1 MEWLVKVG
9 GSLFPEN
16 AIRLC
21 KALVGRR
28 VLVVCGGGVFTD
40 KIREY
45 DEELHFSNTAAHK
58 TAILCMDIMGMLVS
72 DKVEDS
78 VPIYSLEDAKKAINK
93 SKLPILM
100 PSRLLQCVDPLKHSW
115 KVTSDSLSFYISHL
129 LQTKMLIATNVDG
142 IYTHKPSS
150 KNAELLKTI
159 NAKKLLSFGETS
171 IDEILPQLLLE
182 YKSNCY
188 VVNGKYPERAISII
202 EGRIGGNMEY
212 TYIRGD

>member
-21 KALVGRR
+21 KALVGRK
-28 VLVVCGGGVFTD
+28 VLVVCGGGVFAD

-45 DEELHFSNTAAHK
+45 DGELHFSNTASHK
-58 TAILCMDIMGMLVS
+58 TAIQCMDIMGMLIS

-78 VPIYSLEDAKKAINK
+78 VSIYSLEDAEKAINK

-100 PSRLLQCVDPLKHSW
+100 PSKLLRCIDPLEHSW

-150 KNAELLKTI
+150 NNAELLKTI

-171 IDEILPQLLLE
+171 VDEILPQLLLE

-202 EGRIGGNMEY
+202 ESRIEGNMEY